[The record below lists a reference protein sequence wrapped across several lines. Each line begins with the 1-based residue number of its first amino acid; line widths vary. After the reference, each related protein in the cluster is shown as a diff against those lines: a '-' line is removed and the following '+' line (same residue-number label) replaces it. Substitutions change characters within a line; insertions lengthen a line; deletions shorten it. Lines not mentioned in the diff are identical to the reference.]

1 MDQITKS
8 NRPTSPNSP
17 DYGIK
22 IKIKKTLDN
31 KNQIG

>member
-8 NRPTSPNSP
+8 NQPTIHNGP